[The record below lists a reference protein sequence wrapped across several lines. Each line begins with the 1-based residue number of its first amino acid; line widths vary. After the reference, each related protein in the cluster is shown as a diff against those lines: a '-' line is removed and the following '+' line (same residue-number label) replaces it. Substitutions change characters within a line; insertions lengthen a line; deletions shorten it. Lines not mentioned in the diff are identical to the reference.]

1 MLIAILHGSHITQ
14 ADEAPESHSVD
25 EHIHGI
31 ALGEGEDEIDNTGA
45 DNTEYGCW
53 SAAEALKEGEV
64 DEVHGKSEN
73 DDS

>member
-31 ALGEGEDEIDNTGA
+31 ALGEGEDEIDNAGA
-45 DNTEYGCW
+45 DNTECCC
-53 SAAEALKEGEV
+53 
-64 DEVHGKSEN
+64 
-73 DDS
+73 